1 MNVTNLRD
9 SLRLQRLLGLIGLHA
24 LSFKSFGLFIHFV
37 IVAKQVNFV
46 VVLGRSGSSSTS
58 NEGFPGFGAT
68 GKRGMLRSVGFYVVV
83 PARRVRI
90 LGGGRSAAQFAVDV
104 YVCLRRGI
112 SRCTVRVDQ
121 RKSIIGWYKRQK

>member
-1 MNVTNLRD
+1 MHVTNLCD

-46 VVLGRSGSSSTS
+46 VVLGRIGSSSSTS
-58 NEGFPGFGAT
+58 DEGFPGFGAT

-83 PARRVRI
+83 PALRVRI
-90 LGGGRSAAQFAVDV
+90 LGGGRCAAQFAVDV

-112 SRCTVRVDQ
+112 SGCTIKMDQ
-121 RKSIIGWYKRQK
+121 RKSKIIGWYK